1 MATPYTCVPA
11 EPSAVAL
18 LSAAD
23 ASLLMANHWG
33 RLARIAAAAESA
45 VDAAIADHF
54 AERDR
59 LEATAHAALLARL
72 AERRLVLS
80 RLEAELAS
88 PIGRAQPVVAAIPS
102 ATTTAPRAQV
112 HAKEPVMSD
121 TTTRTPS
128 DGQPAPTHQPA
139 PDATRA
145 TGDAP
150 QERAAIAMIVGDDAA
165 VGASGDAL
173 TRHRTAEAAYL
184 ARTADRRTEHTAALS
199 ALAEV
204 EVRIAALR
212 ASRSSSRTVRRG
224 DGGGAPA
231 VAKRRL

>member
-1 MATPYTCVPA
+1 MATPNTCVPA

-54 AERDR
+54 AKRDR
-59 LEATAHAALLARL
+59 LEAAAHAALLARL
-72 AERRLVLS
+72 AAQRLALR
-80 RLEAELAS
+80 RLEAELVA
-88 PIGRAQPVVAAIPS
+88 PVGNAQSLAAALPAATPS
-102 ATTTAPRAQV
+102 ALRKRAD
-112 HAKEPVMSD
+112 AKEPVMSA
-121 TTTRTPS
+121 TKTRVSS
-128 DGQPAPTHQPA
+128 DGQPSAAKQAP
-139 PDATRA
+139 PDAACA
-145 TGDAP
+145 TIAAP
-150 QERAAIAMIVGDDAA
+150 QERAAIAMIVDDDAA

-184 ARTADRRTEHTAALS
+184 ARTAGRRTEHAAALS

-212 ASRSSSRTVRRG
+212 ASGPSARAVRRN
-224 DGGGAPA
+224 DEGGAPA
-231 VAKRRL
+231 VARRRL